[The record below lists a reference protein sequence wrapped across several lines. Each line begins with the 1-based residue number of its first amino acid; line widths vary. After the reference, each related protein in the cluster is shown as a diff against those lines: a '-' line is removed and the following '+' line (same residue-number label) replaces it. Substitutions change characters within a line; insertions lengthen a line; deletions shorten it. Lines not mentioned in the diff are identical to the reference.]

1 MSVVS
6 TINNTENYGEHRS
19 WIDVDGG
26 RYGDRLCHSPHRYLS
41 KQVPYYCCHKV
52 PPKRPQKTHLL

>member
-6 TINNTENYGEHRS
+6 TINNTKNYGEHRS

-26 RYGDRLCHSPHRYLS
+26 RYGDCLCSDAQHSIGIH
-41 KQVPYYCCHKV
+41 CHKV
-52 PPKRPQKTHLL
+52 MLYYHKFLPLL